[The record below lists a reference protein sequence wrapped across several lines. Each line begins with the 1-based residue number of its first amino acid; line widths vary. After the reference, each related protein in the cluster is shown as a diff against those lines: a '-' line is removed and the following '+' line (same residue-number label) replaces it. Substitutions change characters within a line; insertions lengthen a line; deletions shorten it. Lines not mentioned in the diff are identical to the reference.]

1 MAKHEMTLPLALA
14 RLRGRDDWEVVIAHV
29 AAERDAA
36 LADFQDGSLLDSP
49 QQLARLAG
57 EIGALDRLWR
67 IFSEGPDPT

>member
-1 MAKHEMTLPLALA
+1 MTLPLALA

-49 QQLARLAG
+49 QKLARLAG